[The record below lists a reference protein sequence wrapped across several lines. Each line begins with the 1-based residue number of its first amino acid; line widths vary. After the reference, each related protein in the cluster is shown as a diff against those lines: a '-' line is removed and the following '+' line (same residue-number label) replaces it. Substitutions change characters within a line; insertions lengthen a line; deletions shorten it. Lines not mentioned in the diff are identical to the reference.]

1 MGIPIHYWTYSPST
15 TKQPPY
21 LINSNQYPKYNKKE
35 NNLVVVWL
43 VLIDLSYAPGWINF
57 FFVFSFWRTI
67 FLHSKKNVHV
77 PFWLVDFRFTFFF
90 FIIIIF
96 VFFRIEIGCV
106 CVCGIYQEVGHQC
119 VWGFFIFQ
127 TQNVCMDPMHFWFWK
142 RRNFLRGGQR
152 MAIAD
157 ERMNGPRLRT
167 FVNITNNNIN
177 KQKKNKVASNC
188 PCVCVDIVCLL
199 WLFAI
204 CVRRQLNWPLSQY
217 FSFPPNVYLVCQSYT
232 LKMLTT
238 TTTEPKKKKK
248 EKILFQFFSTIFII
262 AILHSFFHSKNYIL
276 FAKKQQQ
283 NIMNWIEEIHYNHLI
298 QSTIST
304 EMITFPNN
312 VIHSIGLNSFT

>member
-1 MGIPIHYWTYSPST
+1 MD
-15 TKQPPY
+15 K
-21 LINSNQYPKYNKKE
+21 
-35 NNLVVVWL
+35 
-43 VLIDLSYAPGWINF
+43 F
-57 FFVFSFWRTI
+57 FFCFLFLANHFSSFEKKCSCSFLVGWFSFHI
-67 FLHSKKNVHV
+67 
-77 PFWLVDFRFTFFF
+77 FFF
-90 FIIIIF
+90 IIIIIF
-96 VFFRIEIGCV
+96 VFFESKSGV

-204 CVRRQLNWPLSQY
+204 CVRRQLYWPLSQY